1 MTPQTLW
8 NQYKEI
14 NPLAGPEPEA
24 WAFGAAPDLLAE
36 LVAKGVKTATASAY
50 DEYVHYEEEL
60 PKVGDLD
67 VVLDGQGQ
75 AVAIIETTKVTVIP
89 FREVSAD
96 HAYKEGEGDRSL
108 AYWRQVHEELFTKW
122 LADIGLSFSP
132 ASKVVLEEFQ
142 LVYKAGQEPNLT

>member
-50 DEYVHYEEEL
+50 DEYVHFEEEL
-60 PKVGDLD
+60 PRVGDLD

-75 AVAIIETTKVTVIP
+75 AVGIIETTKVTVLP

-122 LADIGLSFSP
+122 LADIGLTFSP
-132 ASKVVLEEFQ
+132 ESKVVLEEFQ
-142 LVYKAGQEPNLT
+142 LVYKAGQEPI

>member
-67 VVLDGQGQ
+67 VVLDGQDQ
-75 AVAIIETTKVTVIP
+75 AVAIIETTKVTVLP
-89 FREVSAD
+89 FRDVSAD

-108 AYWRQVHEELFTKW
+108 TYWRQVHEELFTKW
-122 LADIGLSFSP
+122 LAEIGLTFSP
-132 ASKVVLEEFQ
+132 ESKVVLEEFHV
-142 LVYKAGQEPNLT
+142 VYVPAEIS

>member
-1 MTPQTLW
+1 MTPQKCW
-8 NQYKEI
+8 DEYKAV
-14 NPLAGPEPEA
+14 NPGIGDEFDA

-50 DEYVHYEEEL
+50 DEYVHFEEEL
-60 PKVGDLD
+60 PRVGDLD

-75 AVAIIETTKVTVIP
+75 AVGIIETTKVTVLP

-108 AYWRQVHEELFTKW
+108 TYWRQVHEELFTKW
-122 LADIGLSFSP
+122 LADIGLTFSP
-132 ASKVVLEEFQ
+132 ESKVVLEEFHV
-142 LVYKAGQEPNLT
+142 VYAPAEIS

>member
-1 MTPQTLW
+1 MTPQECW
-8 NQYKEI
+8 NQYKKI

-36 LVAKGVKTATASAY
+36 LVVQGIKKATASAY

-60 PKVGDLD
+60 PRVGDLD

-75 AVAIIETTKVTVIP
+75 AVGIIETTKVTVLP

>member
-36 LVAKGVKTATASAY
+36 LVVKGVKTATASAY

-89 FREVSAD
+89 FRDVSAD

-108 AYWRQVHEELFTKW
+108 TYWRQVHEELFTKW
-122 LADIGLSFSP
+122 LADIGLTFSP
-132 ASKVVLEEFQ
+132 ESKVVLEEFQ
-142 LVYKAGQEPNLT
+142 LVYKAGQEPI

>member
-1 MTPQTLW
+1 MTPQECW

-67 VVLDGQGQ
+67 MVLDGQGQ

-89 FREVSAD
+89 FRDVSAD

-108 AYWRQVHEELFTKW
+108 TYWRQVHEELFTKW
-122 LADIGLSFSP
+122 LADIGLTFSP
-132 ASKVVLEEFQ
+132 ESKVVLEEFQ
-142 LVYKAGQEPNLT
+142 VVYKSVKDS

>member
-89 FREVSAD
+89 FRDVSAD

-108 AYWRQVHEELFTKW
+108 TYWRQVHEELFTKW
-122 LADIGLSFSP
+122 LAEIGLTFSP
-132 ASKVVLEEFQ
+132 ESKVVLEEFQ
-142 LVYKAGQEPNLT
+142 LVYKAGQEPI

>member
-1 MTPQTLW
+1 MTPQECW

-50 DEYVHYEEEL
+50 DEYVQYEEEL

-67 VVLDGQGQ
+67 MVLDGQGQ

-89 FREVSAD
+89 FRDVSAD

-108 AYWRQVHEELFTKW
+108 TYWRQVHEELFTKW
-122 LADIGLSFSP
+122 LADIGLTFSP
-132 ASKVVLEEFQ
+132 ESKVVLEEFQ
-142 LVYKAGQEPNLT
+142 LVYKAGQEPI

>member
-89 FREVSAD
+89 FRDVSAD

-108 AYWRQVHEELFTKW
+108 TYWRQVHEELFTKW
-122 LADIGLSFSP
+122 LADIGLTFSP
-132 ASKVVLEEFQ
+132 ESKVVLEEFHV
-142 LVYKAGQEPNLT
+142 VYAPAEIS

>member
-50 DEYVHYEEEL
+50 DEYVHFEEEL
-60 PKVGDLD
+60 PRVGDLD

-75 AVAIIETTKVTVIP
+75 AVGIIETTKVTVLP
-89 FREVSAD
+89 FRDVSED

-122 LADIGLSFSP
+122 LADIGLTFSP
-132 ASKVVLEEFQ
+132 ESKVVLEEFQ
-142 LVYKAGQEPNLT
+142 VVYKSVKDS

>member
-67 VVLDGQGQ
+67 MVLDGQGQ
-75 AVAIIETTKVTVIP
+75 AVAIIETTKVTVLP
-89 FREVSAD
+89 FRDVSAD

-108 AYWRQVHEELFTKW
+108 TYWRQVHEELFTKW
-122 LADIGLSFSP
+122 LADIGLTFSP
-132 ASKVVLEEFQ
+132 ESKVVLEEFQ
-142 LVYKAGQEPNLT
+142 VVYKSVKDS

>member
-50 DEYVHYEEEL
+50 DEYVHFEEEL
-60 PKVGDLD
+60 PRVGDLD

-75 AVAIIETTKVTVIP
+75 ADGIIETTKVTVLP
-89 FREVSAD
+89 FRDVSED

-108 AYWRQVHEELFTKW
+108 TYWRQVHEELFTKW
-122 LADIGLSFSP
+122 LADIGLTFSP
-132 ASKVVLEEFQ
+132 ESKVVLEEFQ
-142 LVYKAGQEPNLT
+142 LVYKAGQEPI

>member
-1 MTPQTLW
+1 MTPQECW

-60 PKVGDLD
+60 PKVGALD

-89 FREVSAD
+89 FRDVSAD

-108 AYWRQVHEELFTKW
+108 TYWRQVHEELFTKW
-122 LADIGLSFSP
+122 LADIGLTFSP
-132 ASKVVLEEFQ
+132 ESKVVLEEFQ
-142 LVYKAGQEPNLT
+142 VVYAPAEVA

>member
-50 DEYVHYEEEL
+50 DKYVHYEEEL

-67 VVLDGQGQ
+67 MVLDGQGQ
-75 AVAIIETTKVTVIP
+75 AIAVIETTKVTVLP

-122 LADIGLSFSP
+122 LADIGLTFSP
-132 ASKVVLEEFQ
+132 ESKVVLEEFQ
-142 LVYKAGQEPNLT
+142 VVYKSVKDS

>member
-60 PKVGDLD
+60 PRVGDLD

-75 AVAIIETTKVTVIP
+75 AVGIIETTKVTVLP
-89 FREVSAD
+89 FRDVSED
-96 HAYKEGEGDRSL
+96 HAYKEGEGDCSL

-122 LADIGLSFSP
+122 LADIGLTFSP
-132 ASKVVLEEFQ
+132 ESKVVLEEFQ
-142 LVYKAGQEPNLT
+142 VVYKSVKDS

>member
-50 DEYVHYEEEL
+50 DKYVHYEEEL

-67 VVLDGQGQ
+67 MVLDGQGQ
-75 AVAIIETTKVTVIP
+75 AIAVIETTKVTVLP
-89 FREVSAD
+89 FRDVSVD

-122 LADIGLSFSP
+122 LADIGLTFSP
-132 ASKVVLEEFQ
+132 ESKVVLEEFQ
-142 LVYKAGQEPNLT
+142 VVYKSVKDS

>member
-75 AVAIIETTKVTVIP
+75 AAAIIETTKVTVIP
-89 FREVSAD
+89 FRDVSAD

-108 AYWRQVHEELFTKW
+108 TYWRQVHEELFTKW
-122 LADIGLSFSP
+122 LAEIGLSFSP
-132 ASKVVLEEFQ
+132 ESKVVLEEFQ
-142 LVYKAGQEPNLT
+142 VVYAPAEVA

>member
-67 VVLDGQGQ
+67 MVLDGQGQ

-89 FREVSAD
+89 FRDVSAD

-108 AYWRQVHEELFTKW
+108 TYWRQVHEELFTKW
-122 LADIGLSFSP
+122 LADIGLTFSP
-132 ASKVVLEEFQ
+132 ESKVVLEEFQ
-142 LVYKAGQEPNLT
+142 LVYKAGQEPI